1 MYENNSP
8 GPSSTS
14 TAAALTSARP
24 RRELAVLD
32 TVKVSP
38 DTFRSVLFMGSAERK
53 EWSQDNRP
61 NRDKAQKR
69 TAAGVPVWSV
79 QMAAINWRGNSSL
92 LTVSVPLHD
101 DPAQKFTAGQP
112 VELVDLVFGV
122 SPKRNNNG
130 GYVTWCS
137 ADGINPVDAGTT
149 AA

>member
-1 MYENNSP
+1 MYENSP
-8 GPSSTS
+8 SPSSTS
-14 TAAALTSARP
+14 TAVAPSSARP
-24 RRELAVLD
+24 RREPAVLD

-69 TAAGVPVWSV
+69 TAAGLPVWSV
-79 QMAAINWRGNSSL
+79 QVAAINWRGNSNL
-92 LTVSVPLHD
+92 LTVTVPMHD
-101 DPAQKFTAGQP
+101 DPAHKFTAGQP

-122 SPKRNNNG
+122 SPKRNNG

-137 ADGINPVDAGTT
+137 ADGINPAGAGAT